1 MGCKESCLNSYSNIY
16 CSANT
21 CSATPHNSQQ
31 PQHTTPLQTTKE
43 KHQTSTTKTHTMPA

>member
-16 CSANT
+16 CSA
-21 CSATPHNSQQ
+21 HNSQQ

-43 KHQTSTTKTHTMPA
+43 KHLTSTTKTHTMPA